1 MVFVYQLKF
10 VIEKWLEENP
20 DKVIKGWKSASKDKL
35 LEILKNNKISMS
47 KYNYPTKNPSPAP
60 RAVGDVLKKYGRKKN
75 TPEEQ
80 EATELNISS
89 HKNPLHALQKY
100 TNKEGKSEYINLEK
114 HQRDLIKQFVYSN
127 LRGCIAFHGVGSGK
141 TLTAVVSSF
150 LYLKMYPTHK
160 VIVIS
165 PSALLFNF
173 INGMI
178 QYGLDIGD
186 NRYSYYTYDKY
197 IRKPQLAKDSLLI
210 IDEAHNFRTEIIT
223 HQNENEETGEL
234 EIDINSNKRGYK
246 IMEYG
251 SKHAHKVLLLT
262 GTAFVNSLYDIENL
276 LSMVDNRPPIKREDF
291 ERVITDADN
300 IQDYFN
306 YKISYYKTSPTSIYF
321 PTMNKA
327 HEQIIPIYMTK
338 EQEEEYNEI
347 KQTGKP
353 DTESTK
359 PNNFYN
365 AELYAN
371 NAIDKEDNPKIKW
384 VIDKIKSEPK
394 QKFIVY
400 STLYGSGVKLIL
412 SNLKKLN
419 IEYTTITG
427 KQSTSSK
434 EENKRYFNG
443 YNFGNDNF
451 FNIDDVDVNLRKYIN
466 DKYRVLV
473 ITKAGA
479 EGVDT
484 INCQNVIL
492 LNSLWNDA
500 TSEQIIARAIRF
512 KSHFGLPEKERYVNV
527 YRLLLAKESNKEIV
541 DILKNPNFK
550 QYCNLKKELRD
561 ETLKQLNLSKA
572 DEGTYKPTVK
582 ELKELKK
589 GSSNEPFIPDETK
602 EKKVRSGF
610 NKKSTI
616 VRDGAEGW
624 DKYKALKTNEERE
637 KWRIRL
643 YSQWYGQY
651 GKGETDINPLRTGLS
666 SCTADILMYVMA
678 KAKSENIDSFCSLLG
693 TDISLFE
700 KYQSTIL
707 PYIMELE
714 KKTKREL
721 TEEEQAEIY
730 AKIFRKVEQI
740 ILGTRYEPTP
750 RQDRS
755 KEEKLQEFF
764 TNALLAKEILDKSSI
779 KNRNDKITILE
790 PTAGDGALIRPILEL
805 GKDATIDMVELNR
818 LNRERLKELV
828 NGQPALFLEKQ
839 PNFLKYEKSTRYDY
853 IFMNPPFHLKRTEN
867 AGLLKD
873 TWDFDFVKRAFAFLK
888 VGGELIAITSQH
900 YKSEESMVNWYEN
913 KHNKN
918 VEIIV
923 KKKEKFV
930 SSTGKK
936 AQLDICIIKITKT
949 KTNEDSDI
957 LNIEFYKKSNPEL
970 GQQILNNEEP
980 IVNVIKEQEPKQK
993 PKEEPIK
1000 NIIVKK
1006 EIPKKKNYLIVEDEP
1021 KIEIPKPEPQPAN
1034 IEPVVNKLED
1044 KIKEFEQLGAKFGA
1058 RDYDSSSFIQVVAY
1072 IALLLE
1078 YERKCAILTEDL
1090 QKIKINSKPKNITNT
1105 IFFNNAKNLSNDLLD
1120 CIKRGDKIIGIPL
1133 SLNFGTTKT
1142 GHANMLIYRPDD
1154 KTIERYEPHG
1164 SGFLSGGKDDDTF
1177 NKILKEM
1184 FEVKMKPYL
1193 KEYTP
1198 KFYTPAEICPNMKGF
1213 QTLENQIK
1221 GIKKE
1226 GGGFCGLWAL
1236 FALELMFLNPTM
1248 KTTEI
1253 LNLALNITNKDPQ
1266 YIKNIIRGYVVKTE
1280 KLLDNYI
1287 KKIDKANSFNYA
1299 KGSKLISSQDKLQN
1313 NLLHLLVSWGSTS
1326 SNIEKINKIN
1336 SFRDELKKHSAS
1348 SLNKMA
1354 MSLLNQKFTD
1364 KFSHDD
1370 MIRIILHMVKSG
1382 KPPTFTEEAILKY
1395 FDNNKGSGICP
1406 KIGKCKK
1413 ITKCGRV
1420 RI

>member
-1 MVFVYQLKF
+1 MVFVYQIKF

-20 DKVIKGWKSASKDKL
+20 DKIIKGWKSASKDKL

-60 RAVGDVLKKYGRKKN
+60 RPVGDVLKKYGRKKN
-75 TPEEQ
+75 TPEQQ

-223 HQNENEETGEL
+223 HKNENEETGEI
-234 EIDINSNKRGYK
+234 EIDINKNKRGYK

-276 LSMVDNRPPIKREDF
+276 LSMVDNRPPITREDF
-291 ERVITDADN
+291 ERVITNAEN
-300 IQDYFN
+300 IEDYFN
-306 YKISYYKTSPTSIYF
+306 YKISYYKTSPESVYF
-321 PTMNKA
+321 PTVNKP
-327 HEQIIPIYMTK
+327 HEQIVPIYMTK
-338 EQEEEYNEI
+338 EQEEEYNQI

-353 DTESTK
+353 ETESTR

-371 NAIDKEDNPKIKW
+371 NAIDEEDNPKIKW
-384 VIDKIKSEPK
+384 VIDKIKEKPNE
-394 QKFIVY
+394 KFIVY

-412 SNLKKLN
+412 SKLKESN
-419 IEYTTITG
+419 IEYKTITG

-434 EENKRYFNG
+434 EESKRYFNG

-451 FNIDDVDVNLRKYIN
+451 FKIDDVDENLKKYIN
-466 DKYRVLV
+466 DTYRVLV

-500 TSEQIIARAIRF
+500 TGEQIIARAVRF
-512 KSHFGLPEKERYVNV
+512 KSHFGLTEDKRKVNV
-527 YRLLLAKESNKEIV
+527 YRLLLAKKSNEKII

-550 QYCNLKKELRD
+550 QYCNLKKEKKD
-561 ETLKQLNLSKA
+561 ETVKQLNLLKA
-572 DEGTYKPTVK
+572 DEGAYKPTVK
-582 ELKELKK
+582 ELKELKI
-589 GSSNEPFIPDETK
+589 GTSNKPFIPNVTK
-602 EKKVRSGF
+602 PQQKIRIGKKWKMVS
-610 NKKSTI
+610 
-616 VRDGAEGW
+616 DGPDGW
-624 DKYKALKTNEERE
+624 DKYNELKTNEERE

-643 YSQWYGQY
+643 YSEWFGRY
-651 GKGETDINPLRTGLS
+651 GKEEMKNNPLKTELY

-678 KAKSENIDSFCSLLG
+678 KAKTENIESFCSLLG

-700 KYQSTIL
+700 KYQSAIL

-740 ILGTRYEPTP
+740 ILGTKYEPTEK
-750 RQDRS
+750 QERS

-764 TNALLAKEILDKSSI
+764 TNALLAKAILDKSSI

-790 PTAGDGALIRPILEL
+790 PTAGDGALVRPILEL

-818 LNRERLKELV
+818 LNRERLKELI
-828 NGQPALFLEKQ
+828 NGPPQQPALFLEKQ

-918 VEIIV
+918 VEITV
-923 KKKEKFV
+923 NKKEKFV

-957 LNIEFYKKSNPEL
+957 FNIEFYKNSNPDL

-980 IVNVIKEQEPKQK
+980 IVNVIKKQE
-993 PKEEPIK
+993 PKEEPKLEIPEPPP
-1000 NIIVKK
+1000 IKK
-1006 EIPKKKNYLIVEDEP
+1006 ELPKKKKYIIIDDKP
-1021 KIEIPKPEPQPAN
+1021 KLEIPKPTQQPAN

-1044 KIKEFEQLGAKFGA
+1044 KIKEFEQLGQKFGGK
-1058 RDYDSSSFIQVVAY
+1058 YDASTLIQVIAY

-1078 YERKCAILTEDL
+1078 YERKCAILTENL
-1090 QKIKINSKPKNITNT
+1090 EKIRINNKPKGSTNK
-1105 IFFNNAKNLSNDLLD
+1105 IFFDNAKSLSTDLLD
-1120 CIKRGDKIIGIPL
+1120 CIKRDDKIIGIPL
-1133 SLNFGTTKT
+1133 SLTFGNSRV

-1154 KTIERYEPHG
+1154 RTIERYEPHG
-1164 SGFLSGGKDDDTF
+1164 SGFQQGGKDDEIF
-1177 NKILKEM
+1177 NNILKEM

-1198 KFYTPAEICPNMKGF
+1198 KFYTPAEICPMIGF
-1213 QTLENQIK
+1213 QSLENQIK
-1221 GIKKE
+1221 ELEAE
-1226 GGGFCGLWAL
+1226 GGGYCGLWSI

-1248 KTTEI
+1248 KTPDIIKT
-1253 LNLALNITNKDPQ
+1253 ALKITNNEPK
-1266 YIKNIIRGYVVKTE
+1266 YIKNLIRGYVIKTE

-1287 KKIDKANSFNYA
+1287 KKIDNAQSFNFA
-1299 KGSKLISSQDKLQN
+1299 EGEGTLLSLRNKIQN
-1313 NLLHLLVSWGSTS
+1313 NLLNLLISWDSS
-1326 SNIEKINKIN
+1326 NSNIEKINKIN
-1336 SFRDELKKHSAS
+1336 SFIDVLKKHSS
-1348 SLNKMA
+1348 SLDRMLKDLYKSSFGKNA
-1354 MSLLNQKFTD
+1354 TD
-1364 KFSHDD
+1364 DYK
-1370 MIRIILHMVKSG
+1370 IRIIISYIQAG
-1382 KPPTFTEEAILKY
+1382 KFSQEAILNY
-1395 FDNNKGSGICP
+1395 FNKNKGSGICP
-1406 KIGKCKK
+1406 KTGKCKK